1 MDYCN
6 TVVAEGKY
14 LSESCG
20 RRFVKDEG
28 SSTGY
33 IQCVWKGAP
42 RNSCDMWSGEDVR
55 SAKECEAPQTNGKPT
70 CAHGLGRDGNGGAWQ
85 KSTPTPDQGTQCSS
99 TCCCPS
105 GSTIQ
110 VSSGTWRCT

>member
-1 MDYCN
+1 M
-6 TVVAEGKY
+6 
-14 LSESCG
+14 SESCG

-85 KSTPTPDQGTQCSS
+85 SQPLHLIKVHNVVLHVVVHQVQLYKSHQERGDVHKF
-99 TCCCPS
+99 
-105 GSTIQ
+105 ILYL
-110 VSSGTWRCT
+110 